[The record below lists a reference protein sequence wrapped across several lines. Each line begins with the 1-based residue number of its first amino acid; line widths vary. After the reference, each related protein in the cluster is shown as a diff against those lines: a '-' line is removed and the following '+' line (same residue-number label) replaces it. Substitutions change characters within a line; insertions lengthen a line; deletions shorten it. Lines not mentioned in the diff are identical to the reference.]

1 MGISILGEVALLPG
15 ATFFWPRRSRSALSH
30 LPVLNSWDQVFEP
43 LEGLASVLTSLFFQ
57 ISRGQ
62 KRWLYL
68 CVACMNLIRL
78 FES

>member
-1 MGISILGEVALLPG
+1 
-15 ATFFWPRRSRSALSH
+15 
-30 LPVLNSWDQVFEP
+30 
-43 LEGLASVLTSLFFQ
+43 LASVLTSLFFQ

-78 FES
+78 FESKSEST